1 MLSEIDTQPLEAE
14 RMNQVLWRKVR
25 ELTEQVE
32 MLAVQSQIR
41 EHEAEA
47 MRLRIREL
55 ERQLKKAVNLTT

>member
-1 MLSEIDTQPLEAE
+1 MSEFTTMPLDQDK
-14 RMNQVLWRKVR
+14 NQVLWQRVR

-32 MLAVQSQIR
+32 TLTIQSQIR

-55 ERQLKKAVNLTT
+55 ERQIKKAGYKSNL